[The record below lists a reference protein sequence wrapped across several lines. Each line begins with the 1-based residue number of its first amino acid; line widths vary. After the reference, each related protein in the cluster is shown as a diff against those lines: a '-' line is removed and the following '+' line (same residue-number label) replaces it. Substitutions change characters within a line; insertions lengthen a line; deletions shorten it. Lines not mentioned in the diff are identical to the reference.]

1 MKNKNELNYKD
12 LKMNC
17 NPNIFNFDSTAEL
30 ESIQDGIGQ
39 ERGIKALEFGLQVD
53 LKGYN
58 LYLEGPSGVGKT
70 SYTRNY
76 LNKISAK
83 KKIPSD
89 WCYVYNFQNPNEP
102 IAIEFPAG
110 KGKEFKDDMDGFIKE
125 IKKDIQKTFN
135 NDDFEKEKALI
146 KQEFE
151 TRRSALLDKLNES
164 ASKYDF
170 QVKTAQNGIYMMPV
184 VNGKVIEEEDFEK
197 LDDELKKSY
206 EEKSAVVQEQIMTVI
221 NQIKEIE
228 RQSDKRISEWQ
239 SNVALLTVNAHINYL
254 KSKYKRIKK
263 VNNFFN
269 DVKQDVLKNIPV
281 FLDDNEK
288 NQNTQQQ
295 PMNPAMKKPD
305 PCLNYRVNLF
315 IDNSNKEGAPVI
327 MDSNYSYNNIF
338 GAIEYENYYGSLK
351 TDHTM
356 LKPGLLQQANGGYI
370 IFQAK
375 DLLANGACYEAL
387 KKALRVKQ
395 IAIENA
401 TDQRSSMVLISL
413 KPEPIP
419 LNLKVILI
427 GNAQIYQTL
436 LAMDSDFR
444 KLFKIKVEFEESA
457 TLNTANA
464 NKLAQII
471 HGFCEYEELPHLD
484 KDAMAKLIEYSSKL
498 AGSHSKLSTRFDD
511 LTQIVG
517 EAATWAKLSRSK
529 TVTPKFIDKA
539 LAERVERVKKYDEKY
554 LEMIKQNTLL
564 IDTTGFKVGQLNG
577 LTVLTIGD
585 YTFGKPARITVN
597 TYTGKN
603 GVVNIEREV
612 EISGPSHS
620 KGVLILTGYLG
631 EMFAQD
637 IPLCLTASICF
648 EQLYNGVD
656 GDSASSTE
664 LYGLLSSLSGIPINQ
679 SIAVTGSVN
688 QKGQIQPIGGV
699 NEKIEG
705 FFQVCQSRGLDGSHG
720 VMIPIQNVDNLQLS
734 DEIVEAVKN
743 KKFHIY
749 AISKID
755 EGIEI
760 LTGVPAGKKNKSGNF
775 PAGSV
780 NNLVYEKLK
789 KYAKISTKEYSPNM
803 EKQG

>member
-30 ESIQDGIGQ
+30 EAIQDGIGQ

-151 TRRSALLDKLNES
+151 ARRSALLDKLNES

-554 LEMIKQNTLL
+554 LEMINQNTLL

-734 DEIVEAVKN
+734 DEIVEAVKD

-749 AISKID
+749 AVSTIE
-755 EGIEI
+755 EGIEV
-760 LTGVPAGKKNKSGNF
+760 LTGVPAGKKDKDGNF
-775 PAGSV
+775 PAGTV
-780 NNLVYEKLK
+780 NYLVAEKLK
-789 KYAKISTKEYSPNM
+789 KFAKATERN
-803 EKQG
+803 